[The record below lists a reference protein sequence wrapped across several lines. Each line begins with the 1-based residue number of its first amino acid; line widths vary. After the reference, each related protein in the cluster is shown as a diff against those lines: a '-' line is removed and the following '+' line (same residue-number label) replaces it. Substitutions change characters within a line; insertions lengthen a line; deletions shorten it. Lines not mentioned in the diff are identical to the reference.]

1 MVLSTFLLRSGV
13 FAALAIALVSF
24 AGCGAASHHVAATDA
39 MRKGDYVEAVRQ
51 FREAAT
57 MAPHDALY
65 QRDLLVNREDA
76 VKTLLPKADA
86 AAAEGLN
93 KIAQDTYTTVLNMD
107 PSNEHALAGLAKL
120 AESLRAKA
128 DMQQA
133 QEAMRRGDQAQAL
146 RLAERVLDRTPNQ
159 GEAARLKAT
168 IEDGQAADLPSLQ
181 SLSNLYKKPVNLE
194 FRDASVKMVFDALS
208 RTTGINFIFDREVRT
223 DQRTTV
229 FLKQTM
235 LDDAIDVILSTN
247 QLEKKVLN
255 ASSVLIYPNT
265 PAKVKEYQDL
275 LVRAFYLAN
284 VDAKTAATMLKTVL
298 KLKDVYIDE
307 KYHMLILRENAA
319 TITLAEKLL
328 ALQDLEDPEVMLE
341 IEVLEVN
348 RNRLLNLGIQL
359 TNQFTVSPLA
369 VAGGVG
375 SLTLSDFLGL
385 NRDKLGITAPSA
397 TVSLQKT
404 DGSANLLANP
414 RLRVRDR
421 DKAKILIGD
430 KVPVTTTTTSATGF
444 VSESVQY
451 IEVGLKLDVEPEIHL
466 HDEIGL
472 KLNLEVSSLVA
483 AIKTPS
489 GSQAY
494 QIGTRSF
501 SSSLRLKDG
510 ETQVLAGLISDADR
524 SDATRIPV
532 LGDLPLL
539 GRLFSTQKDDRQKT
553 EVVMSITPH
562 LIRNIQRKSR
572 SAESFWSGTEAT
584 LRTSAIALRTV
595 DAGMQT
601 GVAGAPTLMQAPTLP
616 TVPASPDTSGLT
628 LALKGPTQLKVGV
641 PVKLDLV
648 LDSTNALRAVPL
660 QLGFDATQFAVVSV
674 TEGEY
679 FGRGG
684 KSQFSNTVDAL
695 NGRVSIGAASSVQEG
710 VKGEFRLL
718 TIELRPLKPATDA
731 KLNVISLTPIGSTRA
746 IDHPNLPIS
755 FPMVI
760 TP

>member
-1 MVLSTFLLRSGV
+1 MLSTFSILRGPTVAVLAGV
-13 FAALAIALVSF
+13 ILSL
-24 AGCGAASHHVAATDA
+24 AGCGATSHHLAATDA
-39 MRKGDYVEAVRQ
+39 MRKGDYVEAVRE

-57 MAPHDALY
+57 MAPNDPLY
-65 QRDLLVNREDA
+65 QRDLLVNREHA
-76 VKTLLPKADA
+76 IKTLLPKADA
-86 AAAEGLN
+86 AAADGLD
-93 KIAQDTYTTVLNMD
+93 KIAEDTYTMVLAMD
-107 PSNEHALAGLAKL
+107 RSNERARAGLATL
-120 AESLRAKA
+120 VENARAKA
-128 DMQQA
+128 DLQQA
-133 QEAMRRGDQAQAL
+133 QDALRRGDQAQAL
-146 RLAERVLDRTPNQ
+146 RLVQRVLDRTPNQ
-159 GEAARLKAT
+159 AEAARLKAT
-168 IEDGQAADLPSLQ
+168 IEDSQAADLPSVQNLG
-181 SLSNLYKKPVNLE
+181 NLYRKPVNLE

-229 FLKQTM
+229 FLKQTL

-255 ASSVLIYPNT
+255 SSSVLIYPNT

-275 LVRAFYLAN
+275 MVRAFYLSN

-328 ALQDLEDPEVMLE
+328 ALQDLEDPEVMLD

-348 RNRLLNLGIQL
+348 RNSLLNLGIQV
-359 TNQFTVSPLA
+359 TNQFTVSPL
-369 VAGGVG
+369 GVTDSSG
-375 SLTLSDFLGL
+375 SMPLSDFLGI

-397 TVSLQKT
+397 TISLQKT

-430 KVPVTTTTTSATGF
+430 KVPVTTTTTTPNGF
-444 VSESVQY
+444 LSENVQY
-451 IEVGLKLDVEPEIHL
+451 IEVGLKLEVEPEIHL

-524 SDATRIPV
+524 SDATRVPL
-532 LGDLPLL
+532 LGDVPLL

-562 LIRNIQRKSR
+562 LVRNIQRKSR
-572 SAESFWSGTEAT
+572 AAESFWTGTEAT
-584 LRTSAIALRTV
+584 LRTTATQLRTV
-595 DAGMQT
+595 DAPPQGIIPL
-601 GVAGAPTLMQAPTLP
+601 APATLP
-616 TVPASPDTSGLT
+616 GPLVPPDTSGIKFT
-628 LALKGPTQLKVGV
+628 VKGDTRLHVNV
-641 PVKLDLV
+641 PVKLDLI
-648 LDSTNALRAVPL
+648 LDSASALRALPL
-660 QLGFDATQFAVVSV
+660 QLAFDPARLAIVGV
-674 TEGEY
+674 TEGDY
-679 FGRGG
+679 FGHAG
-684 KSQFSNTVDAL
+684 KNQFSQTIDAAA
-695 NGRVSIGAASSVQEG
+695 GRIAIGASSIDPEG
-710 VKGEFRLL
+710 VKGAARLL
-718 TIELRPLKPATDA
+718 TIELRPLAPAADA
-731 KLNVISLTPIGSTRA
+731 HLDIIGATPIGATRA
-746 IDHPNLPIS
+746 IDRPVLPVS
-755 FPMVI
+755 FPLLI